1 MTAPGPQGAAVSSA
15 SRRAS
20 TLQSVERACQVLEHL
35 AHCDQPQT
43 ALQVSRSMQLERTA
57 VHRLLRT
64 LAETGMASTDGNG
77 HYSIGA
83 RALTVGLSYIEQMH
97 VRRVALPYMME
108 LSFEYTERP
117 WSIVLAI
124 FDGRDILLVE
134 RLWNPRTPLDSLMEI
149 GGRMPVDRT
158 AAGWAYLA
166 QLPREEALA
175 IVGEQRFGEIEQR
188 LEQARANGGV
198 AFAHAELHPG
208 IDALSAPILDDNGRP
223 IAVLIVGGTDFESEL
238 DVTSNTA
245 QRIVRMA
252 SHISYTLAARR

>member
-1 MTAPGPQGAAVSSA
+1 VTAPGTPGASVSPR
-15 SRRAS
+15 RRAT

-43 ALQVSRSMQLERTA
+43 ALQVSRSMRLERTA

-64 LAETGMASTDGNG
+64 LADTGMASTDGNG

-108 LSFEYTERP
+108 LSLEYTEHP

-166 QLPREEALA
+166 QLTDEEALA
-175 IVGEQRFGEIEQR
+175 IVGKERFAQIEPR
-188 LEQARANGGV
+188 IAQARASGGV
-198 AFAHAELHPG
+198 AFAHAELQPG
-208 IDALSAPILDDNGRP
+208 IDALSAPILDATGRP
-223 IAVLIVGGTDFESEL
+223 IAVLIVGGTDFESEIHP
-238 DVTSNTA
+238 DSQTA
-245 QRIVRMA
+245 QRVMRMA

>member
-1 MTAPGPQGAAVSSA
+1 VTAPGTPGASVSPR
-15 SRRAS
+15 RRAT

-43 ALQVSRSMQLERTA
+43 ALQVSRSMRLERTA

-108 LSFEYTERP
+108 LSLEYTERP

-166 QLPREEALA
+166 QLTDEEALA
-175 IVGEQRFGEIEQR
+175 IVGKERFAQIEPR
-188 LEQARANGGV
+188 ITQARSSGGV
-198 AFAHAELHPG
+198 AFAHAELQPG
-208 IDALSAPILDDNGRP
+208 IDALSAPILDAAGRP
-223 IAVLIVGGTDFESEL
+223 IAVLIVGGTDFESEIHP
-238 DVTSNTA
+238 DSQTA
-245 QRIVRMA
+245 QRVMRMA